1 MSLPIEDYAL
11 IGDTRTAALVGRNG
25 SIDWLCVPRFDS
37 PACFA
42 ALLGEAEN
50 GRWLLAPAGGQK
62 KVHRR
67 YRDATLVLDT
77 EFETEDGSVL
87 VTDFMAHPHLDGQVD
102 IIRIVQGRSGK
113 VPMHMELTLRF
124 GYGSIVPWVR
134 RREYGLRAVAGPNA
148 VRFQSPVELVNSDFR
163 TLADFAVEAGQM
175 LPFRFTWVPSHEY
188 GPRVGDVEDDLED
201 CQAWW
206 HDWASQCTVEGEWR
220 EDVVRSLI
228 TLKALTYSPSGGII
242 AAATTSLPEQ
252 LGGGRNWDYRFCWIR
267 DATFTLDALG
277 NSGFIQ
283 EARAWRQWLLRAVA
297 GRPSQLQIMY
307 SVVGERQL
315 EEREIAWLPGYANSR
330 PVRVGNG
337 AHSQLQLDVFGEI
350 MDAFHE
356 ERSHGVAPLDDAW
369 RLQCTLLTALCEL
382 WREKD
387 SGIWEMR
394 GPPRHFTH
402 SKVMAW
408 VAFDRA
414 IKAVENFGSEGPCD
428 DWRKVRQEIFDDV
441 VQHGYDEKRNS
452 FVQYY
457 GGKALDASL
466 LMIPLVG
473 FLPADDPRVI
483 GTVDAIGS
491 ELCRDG
497 LLMRY
502 STDAKVDGLS
512 GGEGAF
518 VACSFWLVDVLC
530 LLDRRDEGRALFK
543 RLLSMRNEV
552 GLLAEEYDIAAGR
565 QVGNFPQAFSHV
577 ALINTANNLMSRRG
591 PAHRRAGD

>member
-1 MSLPIEDYAL
+1 MSLRIEDYAL
-11 IGDTRTAALVGRNG
+11 IGDTRTAALVGNDG

-42 ALLGEAEN
+42 ALLGKPEN
-50 GRWLLAPAGGQK
+50 GRWLLAPAGGK
-62 KVHRR
+62 TKVHRR
-67 YRDATLVLDT
+67 YRDSTLVLDT
-77 EFETEDGSVL
+77 EFETKDGSVL
-87 VTDFMAHPHLDGQVD
+87 VTDFMPHPHLDGQVD
-102 IIRIVQGRSGK
+102 IIRMVQGRSGR

-124 GYGSIVPWVR
+124 GYGKIVPWVR

-148 VRFQSPVELVNSDFR
+148 VRFQTPVDLVNEDFS
-163 TLADFAVEAGQM
+163 TFADFTIEAGEIV
-175 LPFRFTWVPSHEY
+175 PFRFTWLPSHVY
-188 GPRVGDVEDDLED
+188 GPRIGDVETDLQS
-201 CQAWW
+201 CVAWW
-206 HDWASQCTVEGEWR
+206 HDWAAQCTVHGEWR
-220 EDVVRSLI
+220 EHVVRSLL

-252 LGGGRNWDYRFCWIR
+252 LGGARNWDYRFCWIR
-267 DATFTLDALG
+267 DATFTLDALSS
-277 NSGFIQ
+277 SGFVQ

-297 GRPSQLQIMY
+297 GQPSQLQIMY
-307 SVVGERQL
+307 SVAGERQL
-315 EEREIAWLPGYANSR
+315 DEREIDWLRGYENSR
-330 PVRVGNG
+330 PVRVGNE
-337 AHSQLQLDVFGEI
+337 AHEQLQLDIFGEI

-356 ERSHGVAPLDDAW
+356 ERSEGLMPVDDSW
-369 RLQCTLLTALCEL
+369 RLQCTLLRALAEL

-394 GPPRHFTH
+394 GQPRHFTH

-414 IKAVENFGSEGPCD
+414 IKAVENYGCEGPCD
-428 DWRKVRQEIFDDV
+428 DWRKIRQEIHDDV
-441 VQHGYDEKRNS
+441 VQHGFDEKRNT

-457 GGKALDASL
+457 GGKALDAAL

-483 GTVDAIGS
+483 GTVDAIRR
-491 ELCRDG
+491 ELCRGG
-497 LLMRY
+497 LVMRY
-502 STDAKVDGLS
+502 SEDAKVDGLE

-518 VACSFWLVDVLC
+518 IACSFWLVDVLC
-530 LLDRRDEGRALFK
+530 LLGRRDEGRELFE
-543 RLLSMRNEV
+543 RLLSLRNDV
-552 GLLAEEYDIAAGR
+552 GLLAEEYDLEACR

-577 ALINTANNLMSRRG
+577 ALVNTANNLMSARG